1 MIESDELN
9 DTNQIWMKYRIPN
22 AAGGTFLIDTHGI
35 ILAVN
40 PTAEEIESILQKEL

>member
-1 MIESDELN
+1 MSLKERN
-9 DTNQIWMKYRIPN
+9 DTNEIWMKYRIPN
-22 AAGGTFLIDTHGI
+22 AAGGTFLIATHGI